1 MSLCAASL
9 YVLLALPASAQEAAP
24 EDLGRWN
31 AVLKVGDGTPDEVTE
46 RTDTARDSLVAM
58 ARELVVDA
66 QSVSLMQ
73 DVREAGL
80 ELNLGKL
87 YGMLPEV
94 DEVVR
99 SLRMHG
105 DPEGSVRYLW
115 TLFPRVGASNNG
127 ELLALDG
134 LTRMQP
140 VDQDIAKGDGY
151 AVHQEIDVGTG
162 PWRHHDVAALFEGF
176 LVELERAAHRAP
188 TAAEATRVLRHQPRI
203 DGEVDIALVAAF
215 ERAAPTLMDTIAKLV
230 IVENVGVL
238 EDDHLEL
245 DFLARMDLQGLREL
259 GYPSLARY
267 IDKLDNLLVMDVSIR
282 DGTGLPLV
290 TLGVYTAGPGLR
302 LGMTCDDGALLP
314 RRRGVPDPT
323 GAVRPTDRRV
333 DLKIRTD
340 AEIRAEGYLLRIT
353 DYEVPLTYLSGGE
366 GADVAVAID
375 GEPSLEFTGQGKIT
389 SWIASLADSALNL
402 ETHGKVIFQAVAE
415 GVDGQGSK
423 AVVRYDNHDTN
434 GIVATQIDML
444 LVDNA
449 LVRMALRIVGRHLVP
464 DDEVISDLMRLVGEM
479 VEDMDRDYLS
489 VRAALAAQES
499 PTGP

>member
-1 MSLCAASL
+1 MRWRAAACAGRTCFMSLCAASL
-9 YVLLALPASAQEAAP
+9 YVLLALPASAQETS
-24 EDLGRWN
+24 EDLGLWN
-31 AVLKVGDGTPDEVTE
+31 AVLKVGDGTPGEVTE

-58 ARELVVDA
+58 ARELIVDA

-87 YGMLPEV
+87 YRMLPEV

-105 DPEGSVRYLW
+105 DPEGSIRYLW
-115 TLFPRVGASNNG
+115 TLFPSMGASNNG

-134 LTRMQP
+134 LTRMEP

-151 AVHQEIDVGTG
+151 SVHQEIDVGTG

-176 LVELERAAHRAP
+176 LVELERSAEREP
-188 TAAEATRVLRHQPRI
+188 TAVERAQVRRHQPRI
-203 DGEVDIALVAAF
+203 DGAVDIALVAAF

-230 IVENVGVL
+230 IVENVGVIQG
-238 EDDHLEL
+238 DHLEL
-245 DFLARMDLQGLREL
+245 DFLARMDLQGLRDL

-267 IDKLDNLLVMDVSIR
+267 IDKLDNLLVMDLSVR
-282 DGTGLPLV
+282 DGAGLPLV
-290 TLGVYTAGPGLR
+290 TLGMYTAGPGLR

-323 GAVRPTDRRV
+323 SAVRPTDRSV

-353 DYEVPLTYLSGGE
+353 VYEVPLTYLSGGH

-375 GEPSLEFTGQGKIT
+375 G
-389 SWIASLADSALNL
+389 
-402 ETHGKVIFQAVAE
+402 
-415 GVDGQGSK
+415 
-423 AVVRYDNHDTN
+423 AVVRTWCHHASHSA
-434 GIVATQIDML
+434 GSEGAGML
-444 LVDNA
+444 V
-449 LVRMALRIVGRHLVP
+449 MAARR
-464 DDEVISDLMRLVGEM
+464 S
-479 VEDMDRDYLS
+479 
-489 VRAALAAQES
+489 AAQAARRAWTARRRSCNARSRSGPSAASAKSSS
-499 PTGP
+499 PSA